1 MLEDI
6 KAYLP
11 KEKIWDVFLEVQI
24 GTEVFEVRVGNQRN
38 KYAYTA
44 ETSALI
50 HLNNDFYIYEHRISQ
65 KTLIT
70 FRYTL
75 QLLH

>member
-1 MLEDI
+1 M
-6 KAYLP
+6 
-11 KEKIWDVFLEVQI
+11 
-24 GTEVFEVRVGNQRN
+24 RVGNQRN
-38 KYAYTA
+38 KYAYNA

-50 HLNNDFYIYEHRISQ
+50 HLNNDFYRLTPYFTRL
-65 KTLIT
+65 LIT